1 VVLVGAQVCEED
13 QGVVVLDLL
22 HGRLGGQRVLD
33 DVVGVHAVPGGHRL
47 PGVLGTPGQ
56 LQGGGPTEVHV
67 GADLAGAGAE
77 GALDDLMDWEKK
89 G

>member
-1 VVLVGAQVCEED
+1 
-13 QGVVVLDLL
+13 
-22 HGRLGGQRVLD
+22 
-33 DVVGVHAVPGGHRL
+33 
-47 PGVLGTPGQ
+47 
-56 LQGGGPTEVHV
+56 VHV